1 MFIIITGHSSVLSK
15 PGYST
20 RAGKTCSTRGR
31 KTTNASKNNMQ
42 IIIVD
47 IKLFIITG
55 NLSVL
60 NKPGST
66 RGGKATNASKN
77 SNTN

>member
-1 MFIIITGHSSVLSK
+1 
-15 PGYST
+15 
-20 RAGKTCSTRGR
+20 
-31 KTTNASKNNMQ
+31 MQ